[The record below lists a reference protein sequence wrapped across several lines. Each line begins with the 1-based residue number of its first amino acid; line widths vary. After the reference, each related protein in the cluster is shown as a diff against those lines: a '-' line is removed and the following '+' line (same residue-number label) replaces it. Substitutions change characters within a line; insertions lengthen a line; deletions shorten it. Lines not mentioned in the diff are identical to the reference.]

1 MIKTLSPYSTTA
13 TTAEIMSRYRPI
25 APKPTVPANSMK
37 ESSGMSQKMMQS
49 PYLRSLWCH
58 LQARPTRARKRG
70 RVALSST
77 TPLKRART
85 RVLALSSPSL
95 ITSPAKNL
103 SLQGFSHGIPHLSIP
118 NFGGS
123 LDSSST
129 PPASLMPLPLL
140 PCPPSVPVVA
150 NYATILELNCM
161 EPCGGE
167 KLIDL
172 NTIVEIP
179 EEKDLLKQLQGPPAS
194 NIIAPQPIRPMGSI
208 IYVGCIKENPIL
220 TPQMQVLKKR
230 EEVEELVESDAL
242 PAVVSDSNN
251 KVRLANSAYKEMVG
265 QPECPWLD
273 SVVTGEGRALGNS
286 CKRICGEV
294 VLHFSESDSRLT
306 VKSKG
311 FSCWARI
318 EWGSEGKKRSVKAF
332 CEVIKLS
339 CRSKDYLF
347 TWRFQ
352 PYQQE
357 EGRITF

>member
-1 MIKTLSPYSTTA
+1 MIKTLGPYSTTA
-13 TTAEIMSRYRPI
+13 TTAEIMLRYRPI
-25 APKPTVPANSMK
+25 APKPDVPANSMN

-85 RVLALSSPSL
+85 QVLALSSPSL

-103 SLQGFSHGIPHLSIP
+103 SLQ
-118 NFGGS
+118 
-123 LDSSST
+123 
-129 PPASLMPLPLL
+129 ASLMQLPLL

-194 NIIAPQPIRPMGSI
+194 NVVVPQPIRPVGSI

-242 PAVVSDSNN
+242 PAVISDSNN

-294 VLHFSESDSRLT
+294 VLHLSESDSRLT

-311 FSCWARI
+311 FSCWVRI

>member
-1 MIKTLSPYSTTA
+1 M
-13 TTAEIMSRYRPI
+13 
-25 APKPTVPANSMK
+25 V
-37 ESSGMSQKMMQS
+37 
-49 PYLRSLWCH
+49 
-58 LQARPTRARKRG
+58 
-70 RVALSST
+70 
-77 TPLKRART
+77 
-85 RVLALSSPSL
+85 
-95 ITSPAKNL
+95 
-103 SLQGFSHGIPHLSIP
+103 
-118 NFGGS
+118 
-123 LDSSST
+123 
-129 PPASLMPLPLL
+129 
-140 PCPPSVPVVA
+140 
-150 NYATILELNCM
+150 
-161 EPCGGE
+161 
-167 KLIDL
+167 
-172 NTIVEIP
+172 
-179 EEKDLLKQLQGPPAS
+179 
-194 NIIAPQPIRPMGSI
+194 PQPIRPVGSI

-242 PAVVSDSNN
+242 PAVISDSNN

-294 VLHFSESDSRLT
+294 VLHLSESDSRLT

-347 TWRFQ
+347 TWKFQ
-352 PYQQE
+352 PYQQQ

>member
-13 TTAEIMSRYRPI
+13 ATAEIMSRYRPI
-25 APKPTVPANSMK
+25 APKPDVPANSMN
-37 ESSGMSQKMMQS
+37 ESSGMAQKMRQS

-58 LQARPTRARKRG
+58 LHARPTRARKRG

-95 ITSPAKNL
+95 VTSPAKNL
-103 SLQGFSHGIPHLSIP
+103 SLQGFSDGVPHLSIP

-140 PCPPSVPVVA
+140 PCLPSVPVVA
-150 NYATILELNCM
+150 NYATTLELNCM
-161 EPCGGE
+161 EPCEGE

-172 NTIVEIP
+172 NTMVEIA
-179 EEKDLLKQLQGPPAS
+179 EEKDLLKQLEGPPAS
-194 NIIAPQPIRPMGSI
+194 NVIAPQPIRPVGSI

-220 TPQMQVLKKR
+220 TPQMQVLKKP

-242 PAVVSDSNN
+242 PAVISDSNN

-273 SVVTGEGRALGNS
+273 SVVTGEGRTLGNS

-294 VLHFSESDSRLT
+294 ILHLSESDSRLT

-311 FSCWARI
+311 FSGWARI

-339 CRSKDYLF
+339 CQSKDYLF

-357 EGRITF
+357 EGSITF